1 VTARDGAP
9 DYRLATATVTVKV
22 IDVEDEVPVFHQSS
36 YEARVKENMPDY
48 NVIQVTVSQ
57 SRVKPAITRLEKRV
71 IRNVH
76 GLICQLIC
84 QLTIDNF
91 YTSICNE
98 NLYDEKM

>member
-1 VTARDGAP
+1 VVTARDGAP

-57 SRVKPAITRLEKRV
+57 RQVGDNAIRKTYVRSQCTETWNQL
-71 IRNVH
+71 IRN
-76 GLICQLIC
+76 

-91 YTSICNE
+91 YTSG
-98 NLYDEKM
+98 DT